1 MELATETIDGVVLIT
16 PVGEM
21 DMYSSGTL
29 KELMVRLLGKGEK
42 HFILDL
48 GRLSYVDS
56 SGVGVLL
63 FIYTTCKKR
72 DLQVRFI
79 NATGAV
85 ARVITLTR
93 LESYLLSPET
103 RDSAVAELSR
113 TATDSRSPGD
123 TEIRRILVDSA
134 HPLFDKTGMFH
145 KEFYI
150 DLSQVRRLSSLI
162 VNKAPARIPEF
173 NILEQQISELI
184 KNAVRHGNKNDKS
197 KATKIWFKFS
207 TSDARL
213 IVEDE
218 GSGFQD
224 LERWNQFYRGKIECY
239 RNNDFEKMMEYLSF
253 RTSDSVET
261 DGGNAL
267 SAAVEFWNAGVVF
280 NDPRNAVAVKRVF

>member
-1 MELATETIDGVVLIT
+1 MELLTDAIDGVVVIT

-21 DMYSSGTL
+21 DMYSSGSL

-42 HFILDL
+42 HFVLDL
-48 GRLSYVDS
+48 GRLAYVDS

-72 DLQVRFI
+72 NLQVRFV

-93 LESYLLSPET
+93 LEAYLLSPES
-103 RDSAVAELSR
+103 RDRSVAELARS
-113 TATDSRSPGD
+113 TPQGKGTDGS
-123 TEIRRILVDSA
+123 EFRRILVDSS

-145 KEFYI
+145 KDFYI
-150 DLSQVRRLSSLI
+150 DLSQIRRLSSLI

-184 KNAVRHGNKNDKS
+184 KNAVRHGNENDKS
-197 KATKIWFKFS
+197 KAIKIWFRFS
-207 TSDARL
+207 TDEARL

-218 GSGFQD
+218 GSGFRD
-224 LERWNQFYRGKIECY
+224 IEHWNEFYRKKIQCY
-239 RNNDFEKMMEYLSF
+239 RNNDFDKMLEFLSF
-253 RTSDSVET
+253 RTTESVES

-267 SAAVEFWNAGVVF
+267 FAAVEFWNGGVVF
-280 NDPRNAVAVKRVF
+280 NDHRNAVAVKRVF